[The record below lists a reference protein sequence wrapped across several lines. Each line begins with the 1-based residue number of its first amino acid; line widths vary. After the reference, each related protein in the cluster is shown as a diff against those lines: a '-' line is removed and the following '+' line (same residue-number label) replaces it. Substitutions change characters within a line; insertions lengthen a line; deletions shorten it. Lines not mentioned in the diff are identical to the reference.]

1 MVWFESVGHVKLTQT
16 NKTFSAKIP
25 KKGGRKRLD
34 LNFHVP
40 IVHIRTIDDIDSLPN
55 NTYGLPNYGNLMLAD
70 TILTPNIMVQFTV
83 ENIHGNADDTERWG
97 AIHARLGGAMKDH
110 KLVFVIP
117 AKNFA
122 TFACIGVPDD
132 LECYY
137 MTWEDLD
144 STSVVGGIKR
154 KHNS

>member
-16 NKTFSAKIP
+16 NKTFSAKILK
-25 KKGGRKRLD
+25 KKGQKETGLKFSRF
-34 LNFHVP
+34 NSSHP
-40 IVHIRTIDDIDSLPN
+40 TIDYIASLPN
-55 NTYGLPNYGNLMLAD
+55 NTYGLPNYENLMLAD
-70 TILTPNIMVQFTV
+70 AILTPNIMVQFTV
-83 ENIHGNADDTERWG
+83 EIIHGNADYTERWG
-97 AIHARLGGAMKDH
+97 AIRARLGGAMKDH